1 MADIYRSTYDGEETN
16 LDDLEIYPNEWKELD
31 SNSLWQLAEK
41 EAGRSLFYMRFIW
54 PDSDWGD
61 QEFRVNKLCEEL
73 VEIRTGVIKDSP
85 ENRLKVMKWLY
96 RFQDEV
102 ENQC

>member
-1 MADIYRSTYDGEETN
+1 MYTEYDGLIVD
-16 LDDLEIYPNEWKELD
+16 LDDLEIYPSEWREMLSYD
-31 SNSLWQLAEK
+31 LWQLAEK
-41 EAGRSLFYMRFIW
+41 EAGRSLFYMRFIY
-54 PDSDWGD
+54 PSIDYGD

-73 VEIRTGVIKDSP
+73 AEIRVGVIDDSL
-85 ENRLKVMKWLY
+85 ENRLKMMKWLY